1 MCRPC
6 FEGLSAAVFLKGG
19 FVCPLGMLMLHK
31 WLFCKCL
38 REMPVLK
45 GLRVLPFGS
54 GDFLVGGSVF
64 FADRWWGFVWFVREK
79 GSFADRWWGSV

>member
-1 MCRPC
+1 
-6 FEGLSAAVFLKGG
+6 
-19 FVCPLGMLMLHK
+19 
-31 WLFCKCL
+31 
-38 REMPVLK
+38 MPVLK